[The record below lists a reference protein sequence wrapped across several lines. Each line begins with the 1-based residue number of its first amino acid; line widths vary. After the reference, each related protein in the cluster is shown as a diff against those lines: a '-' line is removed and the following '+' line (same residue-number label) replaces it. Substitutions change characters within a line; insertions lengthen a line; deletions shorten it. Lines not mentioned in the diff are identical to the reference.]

1 MLLRRIACL
10 AIALLSVGWLVPL
23 WLAIDHYL
31 YFWEQPGVDLLSRGK
46 TSFQGMGGGP
56 AVLLMFTR
64 HYFTI
69 AIVWFSLVAAFW
81 SYLAASAFLGRS
93 GPKSA
98 KSPPSTAAA

>member
-31 YFWEQPGVDLLSRGK
+31 YFWEEPGVDLLFRGT
-46 TSFQGMGGGP
+46 TSFQGAGGGP
-56 AVLLMFTR
+56 AILVMFAR

-69 AIVWFSLVAAFW
+69 AMVWFGLVAAFW
-81 SYLAASAFLGRS
+81 SYLAAIAFFGRS
-93 GPKSA
+93 GPKST
-98 KSPPSTAAA
+98 KSPSSAGAA

>member
-23 WLAIDHYL
+23 WFAIDHYL
-31 YFWEQPGVDLLSRGK
+31 YFWEQPGVDLLSRGT

-56 AVLLMFTR
+56 AVLLMFAR

-69 AIVWFSLVAAFW
+69 AMVWFGLVAAFW
-81 SYLAASAFLGRS
+81 SYLAATAFLRRS
-93 GPKSA
+93 DPKST
-98 KSPPSTAAA
+98 KGPSSTGAA